1 MFKTPWVLHSFPLRF
16 TFPGSSP
23 IHKKPNEILFHFISL
38 FVRDPFPYAPR
49 RFGHVLMKIPRIL
62 NAECIV
68 ELRLWSTS
76 TQYPRNVGQRADYCR
91 LSFWLGQISQS
102 VSSASRQ
109 FAERK
114 PGVLPVYWKPWLK
127 PIKQWLW
134 LWAFSGYGP
143 DDWWV
148 PSSGSNY
155 VSGLAFVDRYSIL
168 FSSPIFFSFWV
179 YLTLSSV

>member
-1 MFKTPWVLHSFPLRF
+1 MGSPQLSTSFHVPRFLAHSQKTQRNSFPLY
-16 TFPGSSP
+16 FPLCQRSIS
-23 IHKKPNEILFHFISL
+23 ICTSAVRTCVNENSKNSECWT
-38 FVRDPFPYAPR
+38 P
-49 RFGHVLMKIPRIL
+49 